1 MIGCVKILSNLSEK
15 IILSDKY
22 GVTMTPPNSPSN
34 ANIRRFS
41 KQNESIFD
49 DSDARLEVLLLKSL
63 MHTFWPLFRAF

>member
-49 DSDARLEVLLLKSL
+49 DLEARLKVLLFKSL
-63 MHTFWPLFRAF
+63 LQRFWSVF